1 MRVFQA
7 NDGFL
12 WADVTPMSDML
23 WKLRDIELYAIYDD
37 NSEHLI
43 ENEWQYLEAINENAI
58 IAIELCNI
66 AEIKQ
71 LN

>member
-1 MRVFQA
+1 MKVLQTK
-7 NDGFL
+7 DGFL
-12 WADVTPMSDML
+12 WADITSMADML
-23 WKLRDIELYAIYDD
+23 WQSQDFELYAIYDD

-43 ENEWQYLEAINENAI
+43 ENEWQYLEAINENTI